1 MRRISKIEIDI
12 KAEKLY
18 NDLIATYSLKGAK
31 QVVMELKRLLL
42 TETKRRKNLKG

>member
-42 TETKRRKNLKG
+42 IETKRRKKLKG